1 MSIKTQFNLSRCV
14 RLHRHHRRHGLDF
27 YLELGIFLRSITPTH
42 EIVTHGL
49 MEWLLGGDC

>member
-27 YLELGIFLRSITPTH
+27 YLDE
-42 EIVTHGL
+42 
-49 MEWLLGGDC
+49 GGQVWDIPSV